1 MIELQDVHK
10 TYDTGTKA
18 LNGISM
24 KIDDGE
30 FVFLVG
36 PSGSGK
42 STIIKI
48 LTAELRPTSGS
59 ALVNGFA
66 VEKLRGRAV
75 PYLRRTLGVIFQ
87 DFRLIS
93 DKSVYENVAFAMRV
107 IGAPEKEIQKRVPY
121 VLELVGLETKGRRLP
136 NELSGGE
143 QQRVAIARALV
154 NNPSVIIADEPTGNL
169 DPARSL
175 EIMMLLEQINALG
188 TTVLVVT
195 HERELVNRFTKR
207 VVAISEGRI
216 ISDGMDGYFSMK
228 KNNIGYLLREGF
240 RGVFL
245 HSFMSFAAICV
256 TVACLIIMG
265 SFCLILYNTSAM
277 VKELEQE
284 NEMLV
289 YIDESYSEAKAK
301 SVGSQINLITNVR
314 SATFVS
320 REQALQD
327 FVDEQ
332 NDANLFDGLDPDT
345 LRDRYVVTV
354 EDNSL
359 LQQTYDKLTQIE
371 GVAEVKAHFEIAQGF
386 QTVQNVLNIASLVI
400 VTVLFVVSL
409 FIISN
414 TVKLAMYSRSEE
426 IAIMK
431 MVGATNAFIRLPFVV
446 EGFIIGII
454 AAAAAFFLE
463 WGLYDFVLTKIQ
475 QLDTLKL
482 FVLTPFT
489 DVIEIVAIAY
499 ALTGFLVGVFG
510 SLLSI
515 RKFLKE

>member
-1 MIELQDVHK
+1 
-10 TYDTGTKA
+10 
-18 LNGISM
+18 
-24 KIDDGE
+24 
-30 FVFLVG
+30 
-36 PSGSGK
+36 
-42 STIIKI
+42 
-48 LTAELRPTSGS
+48 
-59 ALVNGFA
+59 
-66 VEKLRGRAV
+66 
-75 PYLRRTLGVIFQ
+75 
-87 DFRLIS
+87 
-93 DKSVYENVAFAMRV
+93 
-107 IGAPEKEIQKRVPY
+107 
-121 VLELVGLETKGRRLP
+121 
-136 NELSGGE
+136 
-143 QQRVAIARALV
+143 
-154 NNPSVIIADEPTGNL
+154 
-169 DPARSL
+169 
-175 EIMMLLEQINALG
+175 
-188 TTVLVVT
+188 
-195 HERELVNRFTKR
+195 
-207 VVAISEGRI
+207 
-216 ISDGMDGYFSMK
+216 MK

-245 HSFMSFAAICV
+245 HGFMSFSAICV

-265 SFCLILYNTSAM
+265 SFCLILYNTSIM
-277 VKELEQE
+277 VKDLEQK

-320 REQALQD
+320 RDQALDD
-327 FVDEQ
+327 FVETL
-332 NDANLFDGLDPDT
+332 NDPDAFAGLDPDT
-345 LRDRYVVTV
+345 LRDRYVVT
-354 EDNSL
+354 
-359 LQQTYDKLTQIE
+359 
-371 GVAEVKAHFEIAQGF
+371 
-386 QTVQNVLNIASLVI
+386 
-400 VTVLFVVSL
+400 
-409 FIISN
+409 N

-515 RKFLKE
+515 RKFLKV

>member
-1 MIELQDVHK
+1 
-10 TYDTGTKA
+10 
-18 LNGISM
+18 
-24 KIDDGE
+24 
-30 FVFLVG
+30 
-36 PSGSGK
+36 
-42 STIIKI
+42 
-48 LTAELRPTSGS
+48 
-59 ALVNGFA
+59 
-66 VEKLRGRAV
+66 
-75 PYLRRTLGVIFQ
+75 
-87 DFRLIS
+87 
-93 DKSVYENVAFAMRV
+93 
-107 IGAPEKEIQKRVPY
+107 
-121 VLELVGLETKGRRLP
+121 
-136 NELSGGE
+136 
-143 QQRVAIARALV
+143 
-154 NNPSVIIADEPTGNL
+154 
-169 DPARSL
+169 
-175 EIMMLLEQINALG
+175 
-188 TTVLVVT
+188 
-195 HERELVNRFTKR
+195 
-207 VVAISEGRI
+207 
-216 ISDGMDGYFSMK
+216 MK

-245 HSFMSFAAICV
+245 HGFMSFAAICV

-320 REQALQD
+320 RNQALDD
-327 FVDEQ
+327 FVETL
-332 NDANLFDGLDPDT
+332 NDPDAFAGLDPDT

-371 GVAEVKAHFEIAQGF
+371 GVAEVVAHFEIAQGF

-431 MVGATNAFIRLPFVV
+431 MVGATNAFIRLPFIV

-454 AAAAAFFLE
+454 AAAVGFFLE
-463 WGLYDFVLTKIQ
+463 WGLYEAIRG
-475 QLDTLKL
+475 
-482 FVLTPFT
+482 
-489 DVIEIVAIAY
+489 AIASSGQLSFLHVVSFSTVVLPV
-499 ALTGFLVGVFG
+499 ALVCVVTGLLIGVVG
-510 SLLSI
+510 SLMSI
-515 RKFLKE
+515 RKFLKV

>member
-1 MIELQDVHK
+1 
-10 TYDTGTKA
+10 
-18 LNGISM
+18 
-24 KIDDGE
+24 
-30 FVFLVG
+30 
-36 PSGSGK
+36 
-42 STIIKI
+42 
-48 LTAELRPTSGS
+48 
-59 ALVNGFA
+59 
-66 VEKLRGRAV
+66 
-75 PYLRRTLGVIFQ
+75 
-87 DFRLIS
+87 
-93 DKSVYENVAFAMRV
+93 
-107 IGAPEKEIQKRVPY
+107 
-121 VLELVGLETKGRRLP
+121 
-136 NELSGGE
+136 
-143 QQRVAIARALV
+143 
-154 NNPSVIIADEPTGNL
+154 
-169 DPARSL
+169 
-175 EIMMLLEQINALG
+175 
-188 TTVLVVT
+188 
-195 HERELVNRFTKR
+195 
-207 VVAISEGRI
+207 
-216 ISDGMDGYFSMK
+216 MK

-245 HSFMSFAAICV
+245 HGFMSFAAICV

-277 VKELEQE
+277 VKELEQK

-314 SATFVS
+314 SAVFVS
-320 REQALQD
+320 REQALED
-327 FVDEQ
+327 FIDEQ
-332 NDANLFDGLDPDT
+332 NDASLFAGIDPDT

-359 LQQTYDKLTQIE
+359 LKQTYEKLKDIE
-371 GVAEVKAHFEIAQGF
+371 GVADVSAHFEIAEGF

-400 VTVLFVVSL
+400 VSVLFVVSL

-431 MVGATNAFIRLPFVV
+431 MVGATNAFIRLPFIV

-454 AAAAAFFLE
+454 AAAVGFFLE
-463 WGLYDFVLTKIQ
+463 WGLYDFVLSKIQ

-489 DVIEIVAIAY
+489 DVIEIVAAAY
-499 ALTGFLVGVFG
+499 AITGFLVGVFG

-515 RKFLKE
+515 RKFLKV